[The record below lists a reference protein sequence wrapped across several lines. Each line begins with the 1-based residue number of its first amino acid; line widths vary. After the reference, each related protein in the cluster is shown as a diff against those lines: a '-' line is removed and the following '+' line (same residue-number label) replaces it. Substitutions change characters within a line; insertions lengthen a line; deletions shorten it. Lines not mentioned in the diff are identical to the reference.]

1 MEFQK
6 STPKWFLTIYS
17 LLFTLLGIFSIV
29 LLVNN
34 MISTT
39 FMSGYALFFVL
50 FNIIFGGYFLAK
62 KYELRSWAVPLCFI
76 VFGFVTISLINS
88 FTGFITSE
96 GMHFLNF
103 IKVIFL
109 WLFII
114 LVDILYL
121 HPHVKHVPVH
131 KKVEEVK
138 TEPVTKAEVIAEV
151 KPEVTA
157 KKTKKKN

>member
-17 LLFTLLGIFSIV
+17 L
-29 LLVNN
+29 
-34 MISTT
+34 
-39 FMSGYALFFVL
+39 L

-138 TEPVTKAEVIAEV
+138 TEPVTKAEEIAEV